1 MLLKHKVN
9 PLFKHPGANGL
20 FDAIFGGGDTETTQK
35 TEPWAPAQPY
45 LTAGM
50 ADASNIY
57 NTLGATAP
65 YTGNQIALMPDQMMQ
80 NTLGAIDYT
89 QNSIPWY
96 QQAMLD
102 AMMPA
107 LTGYSPSAT
116 GGGGSVASRGVDLTS
131 GVPQMSASLM
141 GNPAEVAAGGYDY
154 RGTLDALLGGDMN
167 NPWLAGMAQDLQSR
181 VGQQFGDVSR
191 GMNEQ
196 LTTDILPGL
205 ENMFG
210 GAGALGSSRQALLQ
224 GQAIGRTNDALAR
237 EYGDMNTNLQGTLAN
252 LYGNAFENSQG
263 RRASLASQLAGENL
277 QERMANAGYAQQTGL
292 ANMGA
297 QNTAAQSNLEAKMA
311 QLNMLA
317 QQSMANASMANNAD
331 QNQLD
336 WAKLQ
341 MDAAGNLGSAMYLP
355 LQAQG
360 VMGSAYAP
368 YLSQE
373 QSLYDL
379 AGKQY
384 YDTAQAPWNALEQYM
399 KIINP
404 AAGLG
409 STGMTTEDGGGLSL
423 SGGIGGYL
431 AGNAMADSLMGST
444 VSSALGAGTL
454 NAMPWLGAVL
464 GMSDRRLK
472 TAIKPLGVSPGGH
485 NLYSFRYVWGG
496 PEQVGVMADE
506 VKAKLPGAVVDIG
519 GFDAVDYS
527 QIH

>member
-9 PLFKHPGANGL
+9 RLMPHPGANGL
-20 FDAIFGGGDTETTQK
+20 FDSIFGGGDTETTQK

-45 LTAGM
+45 LQNIMG
-50 ADASNIY
+50 DASNLY
-57 NTLGATAP
+57 NTLGPTAP
-65 YTGNQIALMPDQMMQ
+65 YTGNQIALMPDPMMQ

-89 QNSIPWY
+89 QNSIPWF
-96 QQAMLD
+96 QQTMLD

-107 LTGYSPSAT
+107 LTGYSPSAST
-116 GGGGSVASRGVDLTS
+116 GGGSVAARGVDLTS
-131 GVPQMSASLM
+131 GAPQMQASLM
-141 GNPAEVAAGGYDY
+141 GAPAEVVGGGYDY

-167 NPWLAGMAQDLQSR
+167 NPWLAGMAQDLQNR

-205 ENMFG
+205 ENMFS

-237 EYGDMNTNLQGTLAN
+237 EYGDMNSNLQGTLAN

-297 QNTAAQSNLEAKMA
+297 QNTAAQSNLEAKLA
-311 QLNMLA
+311 QLNLIA

-331 QNQLD
+331 QNQLN

-341 MDAAGNLGSAMYLP
+341 MDAAGNLNNAMYLP
-355 LQAQG
+355 LQAQSA
-360 VMGSAYAP
+360 MGAAYAP

-373 QSLYDL
+373 QGLYDL
-379 AGKQY
+379 AAQQY
-384 YDTAQAPWNALEQYM
+384 NATAQAPWNALQQYQS
-399 KIINP
+399 IINP

-409 STGMTTEDGGGLSL
+409 STGTTTEPGGGPSL
-423 SGGIGGYL
+423 AGGIGGYL
-431 AGNAMADSLMGST
+431 AGDALSNALMSST
-444 VSSALGAGTL
+444 LSSTLGAGTL
-454 NAMPWLGAVL
+454 NTIPWITGLL

-496 PEQVGVMADE
+496 PEQMGVMADE
-506 VKAKLPGAVVDIG
+506 VKVKLPGAVVDIG

-527 QIH
+527 QIY